1 MLRSIPI
8 AAASWLWAGA
18 AAAASSDAAAPAQR
32 ALPHG
37 AEAVGILG
45 IGMFVSAVAAA
56 LTALLIYTLVQRR
69 FR

>member
-8 AAASWLWAGA
+8 AAAASWLWAG

-56 LTALLIYTLVQRR
+56 LTALLIYSLVQRR